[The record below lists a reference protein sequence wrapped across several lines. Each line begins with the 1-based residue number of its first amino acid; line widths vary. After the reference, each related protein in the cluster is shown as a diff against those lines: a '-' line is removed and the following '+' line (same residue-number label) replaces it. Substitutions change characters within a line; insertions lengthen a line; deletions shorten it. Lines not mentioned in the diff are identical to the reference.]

1 MRLKVWH
8 IFSAYF
14 SDNEIENEDILS
26 LLIELKKMC
35 YVSDS
40 IQMSIS

>member
-14 SDNEIENEDILS
+14 DNDEIENEDTLS
-26 LLIELKKMC
+26 LLIKLKKMC

-40 IQMSIS
+40 I